1 MRMQRRERHED
12 RDCSPS
18 GNIGRRTE
26 KITQAGAETVL
37 LTRHPAK
44 LADLVEGAT
53 VKPVSSDD
61 SQGLIEATQHA
72 DALFWL
78 THQN

>member
-1 MRMQRRERHED
+1 MKIVIAAI
-12 RDCSPS
+12 
-18 GNIGRRTE
+18 GNIGRRTAE

-53 VKPVSSDD
+53 VNRLAVI

-78 THQN
+78 TPQN